1 MMNNYNKNLKIL
13 VIDDTKEMQQL
24 IKMSLEMINQWSVI
38 TAESGLQGVEIAVKE
53 NNLDLILLDYLMPEH
68 NGEFTIKKL
77 QSIPKISLIP
87 VIFLTAQS
95 DEKFNWKKL
104 GAKGVIYKPFN
115 LLNLGDL
122 IQEILFVGI
131 E

>member
-1 MMNNYNKNLKIL
+1 MVNQDNKNLKIL

-24 IKMSLEMINQWSVI
+24 IKMCLEMINQWSVI
-38 TAESGLQGVEIAVKE
+38 TAESGLHGIEIAEKE
-53 NNLDLILLDYLMPEH
+53 NNLDLILLDYLMPKH

-77 QSIPKISLIP
+77 RSIPKISLIP

-95 DEKFNWKKL
+95 DEKINWKKL

-115 LLNLGDL
+115 PLDLGCL
-122 IQEILFVGI
+122 IQEIL
-131 E
+131 

>member
-1 MMNNYNKNLKIL
+1 MVKNYNKNLKIL
-13 VIDDTKEMQQL
+13 VIDDSKEMQQL
-24 IKMSLEMINQWSVI
+24 IKMCLEMINQWSVI
-38 TAESGLQGVEIAVKE
+38 TAESGLQGVEIALKE
-53 NNLDLILLDYLMPEH
+53 DNLDLILLDYLMPEY

-77 QSIPKISLIP
+77 QSIPKIYSIP

-115 LLNLGDL
+115 PLNLGSL
-122 IQEILFVGI
+122 IEEIWTQ
-131 E
+131 

>member
-1 MMNNYNKNLKIL
+1 
-13 VIDDTKEMQQL
+13 
-24 IKMSLEMINQWSVI
+24 
-38 TAESGLQGVEIAVKE
+38 
-53 NNLDLILLDYLMPEH
+53 MPIH

-77 QSIPKISLIP
+77 RSIPKISSIP

-115 LLNLGDL
+115 PLNLGDL
-122 IQEILFVGI
+122 IKEIL
-131 E
+131 

>member
-38 TAESGLQGVEIAVKE
+38 TEQSGLKGIEIAQKE
-53 NNLDLILLDYLMPEH
+53 DKLDLILLDYLMPEY

-77 QSIPKISLIP
+77 QSIPKTSQIP

-95 DEKFNWKKL
+95 DQKFNWKKL
-104 GAKGVIYKPFN
+104 GARGVIYKPFN
-115 LLNLGDL
+115 PLNLGDL
-122 IQEILFVGI
+122 IEEIL
-131 E
+131 